1 MGLEIQ
7 TKKSIKF
14 GDESFV
20 PKINAE
26 QMLRLQRAKFD
37 TAESMEDMRK
47 LVASCFEER
56 EKVAEYLVSVDVF
69 QLSLIQAYL
78 VGGDAMVET
87 IQSRLAS
94 IKEKPDGEDR

>member
-37 TAESMEDMRK
+37 TAESMEDMCK
-47 LVASCFEER
+47 LVASCFEEK
-56 EKVAEYLVSVDVF
+56 EKVAEYLASVDVF

-78 VGGDAMVET
+78 VGGDALVET
-87 IQSRLAS
+87 VQSRLSS
-94 IKEKPDGEDR
+94 IKEKPDGESR